1 MLLTRKCNAQL
12 TEINQAWW
20 RMQPTNVT
28 YGGCSLPFE
37 KRPKCLV
44 FLYFCRRSSSCISRG
59 TWAQRPLWWLR
70 TSPGWT
76 GRCGLLLW
84 GRTHRAPGSAASYTD
99 SCRANETV
107 RQCVFTSA
115 CMRFKCIQ
123 CISLNKMQC
132 FILYCVNIPC
142 VCWAVIRLIQ
152 TDESQYPFSK
162 QPPAY
167 LRAHRY
173 KYWFSEPKEDGWV
186 HTYWNFFFF

>member
-1 MLLTRKCNAQL
+1 M
-12 TEINQAWW
+12 
-20 RMQPTNVT
+20 
-28 YGGCSLPFE
+28 
-37 KRPKCLV
+37 
-44 FLYFCRRSSSCISRG
+44 FLYFYRRSSSCISRG

-107 RQCVFTSA
+107 RRCVFTSA

-132 FILYCVNIPC
+132 FLLYCVNIPC
-142 VCWAVIRLIQ
+142 VLSSAQTHSDRWVSVSVQQTASCIPPSSPLQILVQRAQRGRVSAHLFYYYYFDLI
-152 TDESQYPFSK
+152 
-162 QPPAY
+162 
-167 LRAHRY
+167 
-173 KYWFSEPKEDGWV
+173 WFMFFKKEKCCHG
-186 HTYWNFFFF
+186 N